1 MPNGCHFNSPTHA
14 LSGSQ
19 GRRFNHSA
27 IPARSRILGQRD
39 PASPTHLINGSYDPV
54 NSSPA
59 FVQNR
64 KKEGHR
70 LLEHTTDAYIEAWG
84 PTLERAFAHAA
95 EGFYETMLNL
105 KKIDPTEQAH
115 VKADGHDKKE
125 LLYNWLETLLLEFD
139 VKEMVY
145 ALYDIS
151 IAPEGPTLFKLRAKV
166 RGEKYDRA
174 KHGTKTEVKGV
185 TYHLMTIE
193 ENRREARVRFILD
206 L

>member
-1 MPNGCHFNSPTHA
+1 
-14 LSGSQ
+14 
-19 GRRFNHSA
+19 
-27 IPARSRILGQRD
+27 
-39 PASPTHLINGSYDPV
+39 
-54 NSSPA
+54 
-59 FVQNR
+59 VQNR

-70 LLEHTTDAYIEAWG
+70 FLEHTTDAYIEAWG
-84 PTLERAFAHAA
+84 PTLERAFAQAA

-105 KKIDPTEQAH
+105 EKIDPIIEEN

-139 VKEMVY
+139 IKEMVY
-145 ALYDIS
+145 ASYDIS
-151 IAPEGPTLFKLRAKV
+151 IGSDGPTLFKLRARV

-174 KHGTKTEVKGV
+174 KHGAKTEVKGV

-193 ENRREARVRFILD
+193 ESGKEARVRFILD